1 MQSSDNVNMLLNSLL
16 VILQDEDSFLYTIV
30 DMICQML
37 IGIFIVFP
45 ICYLLYKGLKYAYYY
60 FLGLVVESVEAL
72 KKWRKDSSRE
82 SKEDKLLA
90 LWTVLWVGLILAG
103 AFAVNDTLSFLGI
116 GVLVVGGIV
125 IMLR

>member
-16 VILQDEDSFLYTIV
+16 VILQDEDSPLYSLV
-30 DMICQML
+30 DIICQVL
-37 IGIFIVFP
+37 IGIFIVYP

-60 FLGLVVESVEAL
+60 FLGLVVESVEVL
-72 KKWRKDSSRE
+72 KKRRKDSPRKSR
-82 SKEDKLLA
+82 EDKLLT

-103 AFAVNDTLSFLGI
+103 AFAVNDTLSFLGV